1 MYGFKNAFYNFLR
14 RFDIHLHLTK
24 TTMLE
29 TLYWWV
35 AIGSSSFLGFKILL
49 NLFGLDF
56 DYEVDFDFD
65 LDFDTGLSLSTVAGF
80 LSAGGWTGVLAY
92 KMTELGDGLVS
103 LAAGVAGLIGFAGSF
118 WVLKNL
124 KYIEETGNI
133 QLENA
138 IGEVAEVYLTIPE
151 DGVGQIRVLI
161 QGRLKVFNAI
171 CADKTSIQTGEKVFI
186 FDLQDHKFI
195 VEKYHKQLEINS

>member
-1 MYGFKNAFYNFLR
+1 
-14 RFDIHLHLTK
+14 
-24 TTMLE
+24 MLE
-29 TLYWWV
+29 TIYWWV

-56 DYEVDFDFD
+56 DYEVDLDFDFD
-65 LDFDTGLSLSTVAGF
+65 LDFDTGLSLSTLAGF

-103 LAAGVAGLIGFAGSF
+103 LAAGFAGLLGFAGSF
-118 WVLKNL
+118 FMLNKLKH
-124 KYIEETGNI
+124 IEESGNI

-138 IGEVAEVYLTIPE
+138 IGQVAEVYLTIPE
-151 DGVGQIRVLI
+151 DDVGQVRVLI

-171 CADKTSIQTGEKVFI
+171 CLDKVSIPTGEKVFI
-186 FDLQDHKFI
+186 FDLQEDKLV
-195 VEKYHKQLEINS
+195 VEKYHKQLEHNL